1 MSLLMLDFVVS
12 PKAKMINVRL
22 TPAVH
27 DQFKIACDLRGVSM
41 SSLLHQFIVRTIRE
55 ERELEPKMFE
65 AETRATFHNAEIAE
79 FPPREVKI
87 SDDSRRDKS
96 KVQPPGKRRSK

>member
-1 MSLLMLDFVVS
+1 MFDFVAS
-12 PKAKMINVRL
+12 PKEKMVNVRL

-55 ERELEPKMFE
+55 ERELEPKAFE
-65 AETRATFHNAEIAE
+65 KPTGLIENGERAVPVRNEGILNARTPKKERKKA
-79 FPPREVKI
+79 
-87 SDDSRRDKS
+87 
-96 KVQPPGKRRSK
+96 